1 MIRDILVPLVSER
14 FLREERYRQGHIR
27 IINALPGRC
36 ILGLHVPEM
45 KAVARRIAG
54 SVEAREVIGGFERE
68 HERER
73 FSLCYEEMVVWG
85 LTINAMRCGVE
96 ERLEMVR
103 RFVPAIDNWG
113 VCDTFCCNTKWA
125 KRVDSAEL
133 WEFLQPYFDSDRE
146 FEVRFAVVMSMRH
159 LLEEEWLERVFLR
172 LEGLDFERIRS
183 EYVSQKEARRV
194 GCEGRGVALGESPY
208 YVRMAVAWF
217 FATALAKFPEQTR
230 DFVRSC
236 ALPDDVKRLYVR
248 KARESF
254 RTRNVAAL

>member
-45 KAVARRIAG
+45 KAVAKRIAG
-54 SVEAREVIGGFERE
+54 SEEAREVIGGFERE
-68 HERER
+68 HDGDR
-73 FSLCYEEMVVWG
+73 FSLCYEETVVWG
-85 LTINAMRCGVE
+85 LTINAMRCDAE

-125 KRVDSAEL
+125 SKMPAEGL
-133 WEFLQPYFDSDRE
+133 WEFLLPYFDSDRE
-146 FEVRFAVVMSMRH
+146 FEVRFAVVMSMCH

-172 LEGLDFERIRS
+172 LEGLDFERIHS
-183 EYVSQKEARRV
+183 EYVSQKEARRM
-194 GCEGRGVALGESPY
+194 GHEGGGVALGDSPY

-217 FATALAKFPEQTR
+217 FASALAKFPERTR
-230 DFVRSC
+230 EFVRSC